1 MPHTLYAFPS
11 RVFDSLS
18 GNGTSGSWNAVYAS
32 SAFSAI
38 ADAPDPAISIPVGI
52 VVGLLASFV
61 QSLGLT
67 IQRKSHVQ
75 NEELPE
81 AERRAEYKRP

>member
-1 MPHTLYAFPS
+1 M
-11 RVFDSLS
+11 SLLPPPPL
-18 GNGTSGSWNAVYAS
+18 TAS
-32 SAFSAI
+32 AAL
-38 ADAPDPAISIPVGI
+38 DHDGGDPAISIPAGI

-75 NEELPE
+75 NQALPE
-81 AERRAEYKRP
+81 GEQKAETRRP

>member
-1 MPHTLYAFPS
+1 MTTNLHTLPS
-11 RVFDSLS
+11 IPCVA
-18 GNGTSGSWNAVYAS
+18 AVEGP
-32 SAFSAI
+32 I
-38 ADAPDPAISIPVGI
+38 PAISIPAGI
-52 VVGLLASFV
+52 IVGLLASFV